1 MIITTYKATYEK
13 SWVYTK
19 ALAYLFSDFWDDIE
33 TEKTQFT
40 VDPFEDSIEL
50 IALEGDQVIGLLDIG
65 IYNVEASKAYF
76 YYPCPKLAY
85 FANFAV
91 HPDYQGKGIAQAL
104 FKKAEALLKVKN
116 VSALAIYTRGDAS
129 ANHLYQKWAGEPICE
144 TYLVEGRLLSEP
156 KIKLKFDAE
165 HKTLSYQNMSGDLL
179 PYTFYNGRYS
189 VANESDLALFDCDS
203 ITKERTYLKIL

>member
-40 VDPFEDSIEL
+40 DEPFEDSIEL
-50 IALEGDQVIGLLDIG
+50 IALEGNQVIGLLDIG

-76 YYPCPKLAY
+76 YHSCSKLAY

-91 HPDYQGKGIAQAL
+91 HPDY
-104 FKKAEALLKVKN
+104 
-116 VSALAIYTRGDAS
+116 
-129 ANHLYQKWAGEPICE
+129 
-144 TYLVEGRLLSEP
+144 
-156 KIKLKFDAE
+156 
-165 HKTLSYQNMSGDLL
+165 
-179 PYTFYNGRYS
+179 
-189 VANESDLALFDCDS
+189 
-203 ITKERTYLKIL
+203 